1 MDAWPSRAKTIRQ
14 PEARGVCMLL
24 STLLCVVALRAQQPV
39 SLRPILTQAKQVRD
53 LLPAEANR
61 GYPVHLRG
69 VVTFV
74 DDFALF
80 VQDSS
85 AGIAVIASNLTHEVR
100 AGQLIEL
107 DGITECPD
115 FAPQINKAQAR
126 VVGVG
131 QMPFPRRVSFEHLA
145 STEEDSQWAE
155 VEGIVRTVVRDEIP
169 IPPALDVSTA
179 VEVAVSGGRLLAR
192 LPWMS
197 EGDAENLVDSRV
209 RVRGVA
215 GAIYNQRNE
224 WVGARLFVP
233 NPAQLEVLEPPP
245 ADPFN
250 IPLEPI
256 SGVLRFNLKSSF
268 GHRVHIRGVV
278 TLQPARQGTV
288 RPR

>member
-1 MDAWPSRAKTIRQ
+1 M
-14 PEARGVCMLL
+14 
-24 STLLCVVALRAQQPV
+24 
-39 SLRPILTQAKQVRD
+39 
-53 LLPAEANR
+53 PAEANR

-107 DGITECPD
+107 DGITECPR

-155 VEGIVRTVVRDEIP
+155 VEGIVRTVVPDEIP
-169 IPPALDVSTA
+169 IS
-179 VEVAVSGGRLLAR
+179 SGTGCKHCRRGRGER
-192 LPWMS
+192 RS
-197 EGDAENLVDSRV
+197 
-209 RVRGVA
+209 VA
-215 GAIYNQRNE
+215 GAASLDVRRRRGELGGLRESAREGWPAPSTTKETNGWGRACSCLTRRNSKF
-224 WVGARLFVP
+224 WNRHPPVP
-233 NPAQLEVLEPPP
+233 S
-245 ADPFN
+245 N

-268 GHRVHIRGVV
+268 GHRVHIRGGV
-278 TLQPARQGTV
+278 TRSW
-288 RPR
+288 